1 MKKIVIMALMATLVL
16 ANVGKVAVVKG
27 EATINRDVKVIKVRN
42 GMGLLKQD
50 VVQTEQGRMQMLFN
64 DNTVISLGK
73 ESRFVIK
80 EYLYGKNSEKVAAT
94 FKIEKGF
101 VKIITGAINKVV
113 PNLFVLETATT
124 SITPHGTV
132 WSVDV
137 NDESEVYKVL
147 EGRVTLSFNDGT
159 DRKVDLNAG
168 ESALLKKSADG
179 TVASFT
185 KSQINK
191 RSLGYEN
198 NIETNTALI
207 KEEHYRNTG
216 AVDDTSGNSVDDTS
230 GNPEDDTSGNP
241 EDDTSGNPEDDGN
254 NGHENDPGKFDP
266 SNPGQG

>member
-1 MKKIVIMALMATLVL
+1 MKKIVIMVLMATLVL

-80 EYLYGKNSEKVAAT
+80 EYLYGENSEKVAAT

-101 VKIITGAINKVV
+101 VKIITGAINKVI

-179 TVASFT
+179 TVASFR
-185 KSQINK
+185 KSKINK

-207 KEEHYRNTG
+207 KEEHYRNAGTVDNTSG
-216 AVDDTSGNSVDDTS
+216 NPVDDTSGSPV
-230 GNPEDDTSGNP
+230 
-241 EDDTSGNPEDDGN
+241 DDGN
-254 NGHENDPGKFDP
+254 NGHGNDLDGNDP
-266 SNPGQG
+266 SNPGQGEGCGPVE